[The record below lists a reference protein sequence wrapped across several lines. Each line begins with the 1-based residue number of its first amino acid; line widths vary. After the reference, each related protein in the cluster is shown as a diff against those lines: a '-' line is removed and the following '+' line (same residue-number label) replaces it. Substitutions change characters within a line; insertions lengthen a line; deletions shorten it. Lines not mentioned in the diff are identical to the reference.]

1 MNTSFLPKSL
11 RYIILG
17 LILSTQL
24 QFGPLEEDA
33 FVNSVFEDIIPKLI
47 EKRDLDGINT
57 HLDQCFTIKS
67 RQKQWLEAYNI
78 LVWKLTYADQFDFYN
93 EYCESLTAVDS
104 FLATHQND
112 LELSAWEAFRRENK
126 LRKGIYYY
134 ESGNWLAAKETCLSL
149 LVEMPGQPQHDDR
162 YWRNL
167 ATLNQYLGAIA
178 RSEGNYEEAEA
189 YYLKGIDCQQQFQ
202 DLNEQFRRKALSNKY
217 LGDLFLQKLDFKRSL
232 SHYQTA
238 VSLYDQLVKKGDADQ
253 MLAVR
258 NLKGFTTSLLGISK
272 LNQQMGDFKSALQS
286 LQQAEQTGVLT
297 EDLYQRF
304 GEVYLAQK
312 DTNQAS
318 IAFQKALETRQ
329 RIFGTKHY
337 KTAET
342 YASIGDLYV
351 QKGQIQDGLAQ
362 YQQAIIAQCDNFE
375 ATDIAQNPE
384 HFNRTFISQTL
395 PALFAKKMDALL
407 LLSAQKGTDQ
417 AYLTMAWNTAKAAVS
432 VIDSLKSSPTKSDDD
447 KHRLLAE
454 SYSVFE
460 KALHIAARIGPTAG
474 PDAFAIM
481 EKSKSIVLLQAF
493 HNANATHI
501 AGIPDAMLDK
511 ELSLKYEL
519 NTLEDKLELNR
530 DNDSITREL
539 RTRWNKVKSDYQ
551 NLIADFRKNN
561 PDYYQ
566 LKYAP
571 TAISV
576 ETVRSELLTDGQA
589 ILEYFVGDSSVF
601 ALTLSK
607 TDLQFKEIKKTFPLA
622 EMVSTLAESI
632 QGGNLS
638 RPDYTAHFNEKAQQF
653 TALASSV
660 YQAVFE
666 PIASNLPKKIILV
679 PDGVLAYVPFD
690 ALLVQP
696 VSAGFGDF
704 KTHPYLMQA
713 HEISYAYSIAMLL
726 EIKKKQITTEGVLA
740 MAPVFKDYNGSSNTL
755 GQGVQ
760 LDSLIYNQSE
770 AQTVRDAIGQGKV
783 LLGADANKQRFMALA
798 PNFKFVHVATHGVVD
813 QQSGYHSFL
822 AFSQNQQNPDSNRL
836 YLRDLYRLRLHAAM
850 VVLSA
855 CKTGIGEM
863 KKGEGIISMA
873 YGMFYSGAQSV
884 VMTLWAV
891 DQSSTT
897 EILRNFYKQLT
908 DKNLDKRSA
917 LHAAKSEYLTAQ
929 KDPMRAHP
937 FFWAAYTP
945 VGDMR
950 KIGTTPYWVW
960 WIVAI
965 SGGLLLGWFFVRTQ
979 RNRQVPLQKNAA

>member
-1 MNTSFLPKSL
+1 MFFFRKSL
-11 RYIILG
+11 RFILLG
-17 LILSTQL
+17 LILSTLL
-24 QFGPLEEDA
+24 QFGPLDEDA
-33 FVNSVFEDIIPKLI
+33 YVDSVFEHIIPKLVV
-47 EKRDLDGINT
+47 EHDLEGINT
-57 HLDQCFTIKS
+57 HLDECFSIKS
-67 RQKQWLEAYNI
+67 RQKQWQEAYNT
-78 LVWKLTYADQFDFYN
+78 LVWKITYADEFDWYDD
-93 EYCESLTAVDS
+93 YCESLIAVDS
-104 FLATHQND
+104 FLVTHQND
-112 LELSAWEAFRRENK
+112 LERTAWEAFRRENK
-126 LRKGIYYY
+126 LRKGIYYFQ
-134 ESGNWLAAKETCLSL
+134 SGNWPAAKETCLAL
-149 LVEMPGQPQHDDR
+149 LVEMPGQPEHDDR

-167 ATLNQYLGAIA
+167 ATLNQYLGAIT
-178 RSEGNYEEAEA
+178 RSEGNYEEAES
-189 YYLKGIDCQQQFQ
+189 YYLKGIECQQQFQ
-202 DLNEQFRRKALSNKY
+202 DLNEQFRRTALSNKY

-253 MLAVR
+253 MLSLR
-258 NLKGFTTSLLGISK
+258 NLKGFATSLLGLSK
-272 LNQQMGDFKSALQS
+272 LNQQMGEFKSALFT

-312 DTNQAS
+312 DTKQAS

-329 RIFGTKHY
+329 RVFGKKHY

-342 YASIGDLYV
+342 YASIGDLNL
-351 QKGQIQDGLAQ
+351 QNGQIQDALAE

-375 ATDIAQNPE
+375 ATDIAQNPT
-384 HFNRTFISQTL
+384 HFNRTFISQVL
-395 PALFAKKMDALL
+395 PGLFSKKMDALL
-407 LLSAQKGTDQ
+407 QLDAQNGTDR
-417 AYLTMAWNTAKAAVS
+417 AYLHMAWNAAKAAVS

-454 SYSVFE
+454 SYTVYE
-460 KALHIAARIGPTAG
+460 KALHVAALIGEMAG
-474 PDAFAIM
+474 PEAFAIM

-493 HNANATHI
+493 HNANATRI

-519 NTLEDKLELNR
+519 NTLEDNIELNR
-530 DNDSITREL
+530 DNETMTSAL
-539 RTRWNKVKSDYQ
+539 RTRRNKVKSDYQ
-551 NLIADFRKNN
+551 HLIADFQKNN
-561 PDYYQ
+561 PNYYQ

-571 TAISV
+571 AAISV
-576 ETVRSELLTDGQA
+576 ETVRSELLNDGQA
-589 ILEYFVGDSSVF
+589 VLEYFVGDSSVF
-601 ALTLSK
+601 VLTFTK

-622 EMVSTLAESI
+622 QMVSALAESI
-632 QGGNLS
+632 QGGNPS
-638 RPDYTAHFNEKAQQF
+638 RPDYTAGFNEKNQQY

-666 PIASNLPKKIILV
+666 PIASNLPNKIILV
-679 PDGVLAYVPFD
+679 PDGVLSYVPFD
-690 ALLVQP
+690 ALLTRP
-696 VSAGFGDF
+696 VSTGFGAF
-704 KTHPYLMQA
+704 NTHPYLMQA
-713 HEISYAYSIAMLL
+713 HEISYAYSISMLL

-740 MAPVFKDYNGSSNTL
+740 LAPIFKDYSGSPNTL

-770 AQTVRDAIGQGKV
+770 AQTVRDAIGQGRV
-783 LLGADANKQRFMALA
+783 LIGADANKQQFMALA
-798 PNFKFVHVATHGVVD
+798 PNFKFVHIATHGVVN
-813 QQSGYHSFL
+813 QQSVYNSFL

-908 DKNLDKRSA
+908 DNNLDKGAA
-917 LHAAKSEYLTAQ
+917 LHAAKSQYLIAQ

-937 FFWAAYTP
+937 YFWAAYTP

-950 KIGTTPYWVW
+950 KIGTKPHWVL
-960 WIVAI
+960 WIVTI
-965 SGGLLLGWFFVRTQ
+965 SGVLLLGWFLVRIQ
-979 RNRQVPLQKNAA
+979 RNRQARLQKNAA